1 MKEMNIDKEM
11 SGCETLIMKIVWDS
25 GEDLSTP
32 EIMDQLKARY
42 EKEYARTT
50 VVTFIHRLA
59 NKGFVS
65 TYKRG
70 RVSVVHSLKSQA
82 EYQENLIQKTEEFW
96 FNGDANFL
104 LSTLCRVKKLSKKEM
119 NDIRKTLDELDN

>member
-70 RVSVVHSLKSQA
+70 RVSFVHSLKSQA
-82 EYQENLIQKTEEFW
+82 EYQENLIQRTEEFW